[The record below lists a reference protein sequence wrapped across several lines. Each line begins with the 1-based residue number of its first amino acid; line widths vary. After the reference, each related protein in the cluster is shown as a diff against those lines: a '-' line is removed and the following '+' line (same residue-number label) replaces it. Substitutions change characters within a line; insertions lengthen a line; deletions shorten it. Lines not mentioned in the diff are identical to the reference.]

1 MFLDEKLSG
10 NPYSKKNIELS
21 ENLSSQI
28 AISLQNS
35 LLFRELVKDK
45 EIFESFYKKTLERG
59 LRIEELKR
67 KIKELE
73 EKLREKEEKNH
84 NEEEK

>member
-1 MFLDEKLSG
+1 LFLDEKLSG
-10 NPYSKKNIELS
+10 NPYSKKNIELL

-45 EIFESFYKKTLERG
+45 EMFERFREKTLERG
-59 LRIEELKR
+59 LRIEELKQ

-73 EKLREKEEKNH
+73 EKLKEKE
-84 NEEEK
+84 